1 MSKYNIDNGETA
13 IVDKIKHYDKRNQAE
28 NLNRQLLTKD
38 FLCRLYMHVGNWNVC
53 PSLSQLGVLSWR
65 SSWK

>member
-38 FLCRLYMHVGNWNVC
+38 FLCRLYMHVGN
-53 PSLSQLGVLSWR
+53 
-65 SSWK
+65 

>member
-28 NLNRQLLTKD
+28 NLNRQLLTKEWP
-38 FLCRLYMHVGNWNVC
+38 RLAGYFAVHLMTFDQQ
-53 PSLSQLGVLSWR
+53 S
-65 SSWK
+65 